1 MRRLKA
7 ALLALALA
15 APAQAAD
22 KAGGIVSVGGA
33 ITEIVF
39 ALGAGDRLVAR
50 DATSL
55 YPEAAQALPDVG
67 YLRAL
72 SPEGVLSV
80 GPSLIL
86 ADQGAGPPETM
97 EVLKAAS
104 IPLVL
109 IPDVYSAEGIA
120 AKVTAVGEA
129 IGEGETA
136 AALAA
141 EVTGR
146 ITEATAQ
153 AKARAGDTPKRV
165 LFILSAAGGRIMA
178 SGSGTAAD
186 AMIALAGAENAVSG
200 FEGYKPLTDEA
211 ILAAAP
217 DAILMMERGGEHD
230 SPVDEL
236 VALPAIAATPAG
248 QARAVVRM
256 EGLYL
261 LGFGPRT
268 GDAVGELS
276 AALYGN

>member
-1 MRRLKA
+1 MRGLKA

-39 ALGAGDRLVAR
+39 ALGAGDRLAAR

-72 SPEGVLSV
+72 SPEGAL
-80 GPSLIL
+80 GRAF
-86 ADQGAGPPETM
+86 ADPGRPGAGPPETM

-109 IPDVYSAEGIA
+109 IPDVYSAEGVA
-120 AKVTAVGEA
+120 AKVTAVGAA
-129 IGEGETA
+129 IGEAEKA